1 MMSADD
7 HSSVSNLLV
16 SQLAILIAAARNTRH
31 ARLYPPHCKTF
42 LSTDSG

>member
-16 SQLAILIAAARNTRH
+16 SQLAILIAASHITRH
-31 ARLYPPHCKTF
+31 ARLYPPHSKTF
-42 LSTDSG
+42 LCTDSG